1 MADYY
6 AVLQITRDADKA
18 TIDAAYQRLRVAYD
32 PDRLGDV
39 SDELRQLASERMLE
53 LDRAYL
59 ILADE
64 TLRAAYDAGIH
75 DVVARAL
82 PQKAE
87 PVFDY
92 LPLAPAAAEERDDA
106 FEVEPVLRAQR
117 TVPSE
122 WNRRLP
128 LILAI
133 TLPLLI
139 VTSTFFLTDGGARV
153 APANTAEQAQANA
166 LEQYEQAIA
175 SAKAVAENNADDP
188 QAWIDYGNML
198 YNSVQI
204 VRELQPGSPFYQSRV
219 ARWQMA
225 ADAYSK
231 ALELVPGDIVVMAD
245 LGASQCFY
253 GNDTGDQALATQGLQ
268 QMRQII
274 DQIPVEEQPRVLLNL
289 GYCLAEASPPRVE
302 EAIATWQKIN
312 TLVTA
317 DSPFAVQANKLIRLL
332 NR

>member
-1 MADYY
+1 M
-6 AVLQITRDADKA
+6 LRHRRD
-18 TIDAAYQRLRVAYD
+18 
-32 PDRLGDV
+32 
-39 SDELRQLASERMLE
+39 
-53 LDRAYL
+53 
-59 ILADE
+59 
-64 TLRAAYDAGIH
+64 
-75 DVVARAL
+75 
-82 PQKAE
+82 
-87 PVFDY
+87 
-92 LPLAPAAAEERDDA
+92 
-106 FEVEPVLRAQR
+106 
-117 TVPSE
+117 VPSV

-133 TLPLLI
+133 TLPLII
-139 VTSTFFLTDGGARV
+139 VTSTFFLTDGGTRV
-153 APANTAEQAQANA
+153 APANTAEQAQSNA
-166 LEQYEQAIA
+166 LEQFEQAIA
-175 SAKAVAENNADDP
+175 SAKAVAENNPGDA

-198 YNSVQI
+198 YNSVQV

-231 ALELVPGDIVVMAD
+231 ALALVPDDVVVAVD

-268 QMRQII
+268 QMRQGV
-274 DQIPVEEQPRVLLNL
+274 DQVPVEEQPRVLLNL
-289 GYCLAEASPPRVE
+289 GYCLAESSPPRVE

-312 TLVTA
+312 TLVPA

>member
-1 MADYY
+1 MADFY
-6 AVLQITRDADKA
+6 AVLQITREADQA
-18 TIDAAYQRLRVAYD
+18 TIEAAYQRLRMAYD
-32 PDRLGDV
+32 PERLGDV
-39 SDELRQLASERMLE
+39 SDELRQLAANRLSE

-64 TLRAAYDAGIH
+64 TLRAAYDAGIR
-75 DVVARAL
+75 DVVERAL
-82 PQKAE
+82 PQKVD
-87 PVFDY
+87 PIYDY
-92 LPLAPAAAEERDDA
+92 LPLPPAGAQERDDA
-106 FEVEPVLRAQR
+106 FDVEPVLATSRR
-117 TVPSE
+117 GSTV

-133 TLPLLI
+133 TLPLII
-139 VTSTFFLTDGGARV
+139 VTSTFFLTDGGTRI

-166 LEQYEQAIA
+166 LEQFEQAIA
-175 SAKAVAENNADDP
+175 SAKAVAENNPGDA

-198 YNSVQI
+198 YNSVQV

-225 ADAYSK
+225 ADAYGK
-231 ALELVPGDIVVMAD
+231 ALALVPGDVVVSAD

-268 QMRQII
+268 LMRQVMEAV
-274 DQIPVEEQPRVLLNL
+274 PVQEQPRVLLNL
-289 GYCLAEASPPRVE
+289 GYCLAESAPPRVE

-312 TLVTA
+312 TLVPA

>member
-1 MADYY
+1 MADFY
-6 AVLQITRDADKA
+6 AVLQISREADQA
-18 TIDAAYQRLRVAYD
+18 TIVAAYQRLRAVYD
-32 PDRLGDV
+32 PEQIVNV
-39 SDELRQLASERMLE
+39 SDELRQLAAERMLE
-53 LDRAYL
+53 LDRAYA
-59 ILADE
+59 ILSDE
-64 TLRAAYDAGIH
+64 TLRAAYDAGIST
-75 DVVARAL
+75 VVERAL
-82 PQKAE
+82 PQHAE
-87 PVFDY
+87 PVYDY
-92 LPLAPAAAEERDDA
+92 LPLPPATAQERDDA
-106 FEVEPVLRAQR
+106 FEVEPVLRNQR
-117 TVPSE
+117 TMPNM

-133 TLPLLI
+133 TLPLII
-139 VTSTFFLTDGGARV
+139 VTSTFFLTDGGTRV
-153 APANTAEQAQANA
+153 APANTAEQAQSNA
-166 LEQYEQAIA
+166 LEQFEQAIA
-175 SAKAVAENNADDP
+175 SAKAVAENNPNDA

-198 YNSVQI
+198 YNSVQV

-231 ALELVPGDIVVMAD
+231 ALVIIPGDVVVLAD

-268 QMRQII
+268 QLRQVI
-274 DQIPVEEQPRVLLNL
+274 DQIPVTEQPRVLLNL
-289 GYCLAEASPPRVE
+289 GYCLAESAPPRVE

-312 TLVTA
+312 TLVPA